1 MSPMDLECFVQVH
14 DMPFL
19 LPTLNYHVVDIKLD
33 RTSNLIPEHSRD
45 LLVGG
50 PSIFQPK
57 WHHHVLII
65 SLECYERRLLLLLRV

>member
-50 PSIFQPK
+50 PSIF
-57 WHHHVLII
+57 
-65 SLECYERRLLLLLRV
+65 